1 MSQSLN
7 PARTSFAPTTARGPR
22 FGGVVAALLLHAA
35 IVGVT
40 LVTWQH
46 KLELIDE
53 SPPSVPVDLVTIA
66 DKTNITP
73 TVDRTVKPA
82 PQDDVKPPTD
92 TPVPTPAPPPPT
104 AEAAPSPL
112 PAPTVTPKPEPAPTA
127 TVKPST
133 KPVPP
138 DTKKPKTDDFAALLS
153 SLTAP
158 AATPRNAHT
167 ADRTQRG
174 AGAMNA
180 MTMDLID
187 GLKNQIQPCWSP
199 PVGAP
204 HPERLIP
211 TFRMFLGPDGSVA
224 QPPQLSA
231 DSAMMAAGDPFMRAA
246 VEAARRAIYTCAPY
260 KLPADKY
267 TTWRDITIDFDPR
280 KMVQ

>member
-1 MSQSLN
+1 MKPVPS
-7 PARTSFAPTTARGPR
+7 
-22 FGGVVAALLLHAA
+22 
-35 IVGVT
+35 
-40 LVTWQH
+40 
-46 KLELIDE
+46 DE
-53 SPPSVPVDLVTIA
+53 
-66 DKTNITP
+66 
-73 TVDRTVKPA
+73 
-82 PQDDVKPPTD
+82 VKPPTD

-104 AEAAPSPL
+104 AEAAPSPV
-112 PAPTVTPKPEPAPTA
+112 PAPTITPKPEPAPTPVA
-127 TVKPST
+127 KPDT
-133 KPVPP
+133 KPTPP
-138 DTKKPKTDDFAALLS
+138 DNKKKPKTDDFAALLS

-158 AATPRNAHT
+158 TATPRNAHT

-174 AGAMNA
+174 AGLANA
-180 MTMDLID
+180 MTMDLVD

-211 TFRMFLGPDGSVA
+211 TFRMFLNPDGSVA